1 MLEQTPLFILSAFGD
16 EIDNDLDNQL
26 KVLNELRIGYL
37 ELRSVWGT
45 NVLKLRNEEIERL
58 KLTCENYDVQVS
70 CIGSPVGKSPI
81 QDPLD
86 QTLADLTRILDIAEI
101 LDTNNVRIFSFY
113 PPEDGQQSEY
123 VDKSISRLKLM
134 ADIAEKR
141 GTLLLLENEN
151 RLVGDIPERCRE
163 IIEGVGSSSLQ
174 FVWDTG
180 NFPHTGVEHSV
191 NRGWHL
197 LNKCVGYV
205 QVKDARISDR
215 TITLAGEG
223 DGQVLELLEKLRD
236 FGYQGFL
243 ALEPHL
249 KKANQSGGYSGPDG
263 MRRATEALR
272 SLMAQ
277 AGCVEGKR
285 YSERKT

>member
-16 EIDNDLDNQL
+16 EIDKDLDNQL

-141 GTLLLLENEN
+141 GTLLLLENEI
-151 RLVGDIPERCRE
+151 V
-163 IIEGVGSSSLQ
+163 
-174 FVWDTG
+174 
-180 NFPHTGVEHSV
+180 
-191 NRGWHL
+191 
-197 LNKCVGYV
+197 
-205 QVKDARISDR
+205 
-215 TITLAGEG
+215 
-223 DGQVLELLEKLRD
+223 
-236 FGYQGFL
+236 
-243 ALEPHL
+243 
-249 KKANQSGGYSGPDG
+249 
-263 MRRATEALR
+263 
-272 SLMAQ
+272 
-277 AGCVEGKR
+277 
-285 YSERKT
+285 

>member
-16 EIDNDLDNQL
+16 EIDKDLDNQL

-243 ALEPHL
+243 ALAPDL
-249 KKANQSGGYSGPDG
+249 KNANQSGGYSGPDG